1 VRLGCLLAG
10 IVAVA
15 GAAACGGAD
24 QASWAEKADAV
35 CVQAVARIAALGR
48 PASLVDVGPTAR
60 GTARELG
67 AAGTRLRRLERP
79 EKDPD
84 ITRVTRGFRAAQRG
98 LVGFADA
105 VARGDDRA
113 ATLTLRGLDRER
125 LRWSDAADAIGM
137 RRCASGD
144 RLSVALDTLR
154 KPLYEHA
161 LGNLLANYDESIRRA
176 YDAAE
181 VRSARGQRQRLGSA
195 WLALDDLR
203 NGEEALERPRSIAPG
218 IRSWR
223 ASLDAVEES
232 LFGLRSPIERSDGPA
247 AIDRRY
253 RSMRRAIRA
262 EYQAR
267 REALRGLDLSGSVP
281 VLPPETSES

>member
-24 QASWAEKADAV
+24 RASWAEKADAV
-35 CVQAVARIAALGR
+35 CVQAGARIAALRR
-48 PASLVDVGPTAR
+48 PASLDDVGPAAR
-60 GTARELG
+60 RTARELG
-67 AAGTRLRRLERP
+67 AVGARLRRLERP

-84 ITRVTRGFRAAQRG
+84 ITRVTRGFGAAQRG

-113 ATLTLRGLDRER
+113 ATLTLRGLERER
-125 LRWSDAADAIGM
+125 VRWSDAADAVGM
-137 RRCASGD
+137 RRCASGA
-144 RLSVALDTLR
+144 RLSAALDTLR

-161 LGNLLANYDESIRRA
+161 LGNLLATYDESIRRA
-176 YDAAE
+176 YDAADA
-181 VRSARGQRQRLGSA
+181 RSARGQRQRLGGA

-203 NGEEALERPRSIAPG
+203 NGEEALGPPRSMASA

-223 ASLDAVEES
+223 ARLDAVEGS
-232 LFGLRSPIERSDGPA
+232 LFELTEAMERPDGQA
-247 AIDRRY
+247 TIDHGY
-253 RSMRRAIRA
+253 RLMRRAIRA

-281 VLPPETSES
+281 VLRP